1 RTTTPRSHARKHRL
15 TERHPHSDYRKN
27 QRERRLLPPQCDRG
41 DDRHDSDPTSHSSR
55 NRSRIPFHRTPRG
68 TPRQHA
74 TVQNPYIAQARLTK
88 DPLRGARTHTRTT
101 DEYHRLPGRRKLL
114 HSPSQLSQGNVA
126 RTCKMPGGELR
137 RLA

>member
-1 RTTTPRSHARKHRL
+1 
-15 TERHPHSDYRKN
+15 
-27 QRERRLLPPQCDRG
+27 
-41 DDRHDSDPTSHSSR
+41 
-55 NRSRIPFHRTPRG
+55 G

-101 DEYHRLPGRRKLL
+101 DEYHRLPGRRELL
-114 HSPSQLSQGNVA
+114 HSPAQLSQGNVA

-137 RLA
+137 RLANVQQRHPFRTLDGLRERVRPDDHRKGSCASGVTLRGAQPNAPVRPSMRSSGQNPVKLD